1 VLVVLPYHGVSG
13 TPVANCWDDI
23 CGLIALIDGQPVK
36 SRQEFIK
43 MFTQPSTSGHSLDIY
58 GSRLNRLV
66 GLLQGLTVG
75 RPRSGLPLPELV
87 EHDEKFETEE
97 LHDIKLI
104 LYLVRQ
110 FVEAMPGS
118 GLSEPSDAAIPF
130 ATKALMLIR

>member
-1 VLVVLPYHGVSG
+1 
-13 TPVANCWDDI
+13 
-23 CGLIALIDGQPVK
+23 
-36 SRQEFIK
+36 
-43 MFTQPSTSGHSLDIY
+43 
-58 GSRLNRLV
+58 
-66 GLLQGLTVG
+66 
-75 RPRSGLPLPELV
+75 LPLPELV